1 MNQIIEQITDLV
13 QFINEVSQLSNYLNY
28 LFN

>member
-13 QFINEVSQLSNYLNY
+13 QFINEVSQLSNDLNY
-28 LFN
+28 FFY

>member
-1 MNQIIEQITDLV
+1 MNQIIEQIADLV